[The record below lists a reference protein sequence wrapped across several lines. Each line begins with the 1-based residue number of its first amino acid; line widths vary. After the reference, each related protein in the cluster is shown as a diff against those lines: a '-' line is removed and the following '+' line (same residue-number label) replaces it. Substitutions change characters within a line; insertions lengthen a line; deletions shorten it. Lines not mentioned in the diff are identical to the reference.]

1 MLEFITE
8 HWFITYL
15 VIAVPTTFFVVRFV
29 GFNRLG
35 DDD

>member
-15 VIAVPTTFFVVRFV
+15 VIAIPTTFLIARFA

-35 DDD
+35 HDD